1 MARRAIL
8 ARASLLATTSLVA
21 AAGPAFSQTVGKTA
35 AVNPAAT
42 SSTGRVLTL
51 GAEIVHKE
59 RIRTDNAGS
68 AQILFIDR
76 TTLNIGPNSDVLID
90 EFVFDPNRSTGKMV
104 VSLAKGLMRFVGGQ
118 ISHGGNAQVKT
129 PTATIGIRGAVGTF
143 SYNPRTKITTAT
155 NDCQLCSIVLYA
167 NGLERIIQPGQ
178 TAIVHPNG
186 TVDVGPTSQQDTD
199 RNLKNT
205 QSKSGQ
211 NGGAG
216 NKTLQQAADRGSK
229 LASKIPPGPGAN
241 QKSFFVNNVFVK
253 DLSQTLQTTT
263 GNSSV
268 PVTPPPPPIPCY
280 PWGY

>member
-21 AAGPAFSQTVGKTA
+21 VAGPAFSQTVGKTA

-42 SSTGRVLTL
+42 SSTGRMLTL

-59 RIRTDNAGS
+59 RLRTDNDGS

-118 ISHGGNAQVKT
+118 ISHSGNAQVKT
-129 PTATIGIRGAVGTF
+129 PTASIGIRGAVGTF
-143 SYNPRTKITTAT
+143 SYNPRTKITTAA
-155 NDCQLCSIVLYA
+155 NDCQLCEIVVRA
-167 NGLERIIQPGQ
+167 KGQEKVIQPGQ
-178 TAIVHPNG
+178 TAVVGPDG
-186 TVDVGPTSQQDTD
+186 TIEVRPTSQQDTD
-199 RNLKNT
+199 RNLKST
-205 QSKSGQ
+205 RSKAGQ
-211 NGGAG
+211 NGGARG
-216 NKTLQQAADRGSK
+216 KTLQQAADRGSE
-229 LASKIPPGPGAN
+229 LASNIPPGPGAN

-253 DLSQTLQTTT
+253 DLSQTLHTTV
-263 GNSSV
+263 GNSAV
-268 PVTPPPPPIPCY
+268 PCTPPP
-280 PWGY
+280 GYTC

>member
-21 AAGPAFSQTVGKTA
+21 VAGPAFSQTVGKTA

-42 SSTGRVLTL
+42 SSTGRMLTL

-59 RIRTDNAGS
+59 RIRTDNDGS

-118 ISHGGNAQVKT
+118 ISHSGNAQVKT
-129 PTATIGIRGAVGTF
+129 PTASIGIRGAVGTF

-155 NDCQLCSIVLYA
+155 NDCQLCEIVVRA
-167 NGLERIIQPGQ
+167 KGQEKVIQPGQ
-178 TAIVHPNG
+178 TAVVRPDG
-186 TVDVGPTSQQDTD
+186 TVEVRPTSQQDTD
-199 RNLKNT
+199 RNLKST
-205 QSKSGQ
+205 RSKAGQ
-211 NGGAG
+211 NGGARG
-216 NKTLQQAADRGSK
+216 KTLQQAADRGSE
-229 LASKIPPGPGAN
+229 LASNIPPGPGAN

-253 DLSQTLQTTT
+253 DLSQTLHTTV
-263 GNSSV
+263 GNSAV
-268 PVTPPPPPIPCY
+268 PCMPGYPC
-280 PWGY
+280 